1 MSARTTLQIGALALC
16 GLAGYAVWQS
26 AHRERHLAG
35 PAPSAAATKDG
46 TEGLQDWAALKT
58 EIGLGFPLDGGPEN
72 TGRFSQWYTPIEWD
86 AWQATRANFA
96 GAHNVW
102 VTVVERPRVSA
113 VLDDAG
119 NRTVDLRVWVKRE
132 FGDEFR
138 TDQAT
143 VRMTAVPASDGSREP
158 YRLTGMTVKSEP

>member
-26 AHRERHLAG
+26 AHREARLAG
-35 PAPSAAATKDG
+35 PTPSAAAAKDG
-46 TEGLQDWAALKT
+46 TEGLQDWAASKT
-58 EIGLGFPLDGGPEN
+58 EIGRGFPLDGSPEN

-86 AWQATRANFA
+86 AWQATRADFA

-113 VLDDAG
+113 VLDNAG
-119 NRTVDLRVWVKRE
+119 RHTVDLRAWVKGE
-132 FGDEFR
+132 FEDEFR
-138 TDQAT
+138 IEQVKLSHDG
-143 VRMTAVPASDGSREP
+143 GSRVGRRP
-158 YRLTGMTVKSEP
+158 RALPANGHDG